1 MGIHTAQLNRWFQ
14 TPLGKRLLSEET
26 CILQQILPQLFG
38 YHLLQIGNVG
48 HGRLLESSRIMHR
61 CVSSLSANT
70 ICKPYSSVYALADAL
85 PFAQDSLDVVVL
97 PHVLEF
103 EENPHEVLREVERV
117 LIPEG
122 HVVILGFNPVSLW
135 GIWRWFFARRETAP
149 WCGRF
154 LPQLRIKDWLALLG
168 FDLKKQQTFFFA
180 LPFHS
185 DRFKNYTKSVE
196 KIGSRWAGNFGAV
209 YVVVA
214 KKRIATLTPIKSRWL
229 TQPTLVTEAV
239 STHFA
244 KNSFFERVCDF
255 H

>member
-1 MGIHTAQLNRWFQ
+1 MCLATDFAATVWLSFVANWQRGTRPSARKQSHHA
-14 TPLGKRLLSEET
+14 PLRVK
-26 CILQQILPQLFG
+26 
-38 YHLLQIGNVG
+38 
-48 HGRLLESSRIMHR
+48 
-61 CVSSLSANT
+61 
-70 ICKPYSSVYALADAL
+70 
-85 PFAQDSLDVVVL
+85 
-97 PHVLEF
+97 
-103 EENPHEVLREVERV
+103 NPHEILREVERV

-154 LPQLRIKDWLALLG
+154 LPLLRIKDWLALLG

-196 KIGSRWAGNFGAV
+196 KVGSRWAGNFGAA

-244 KNSFFERVCDF
+244 NEE
-255 H
+255 